1 MSNISQQN
9 LGRKKKEMR
18 RGGSNRREEGRSH
31 LPCLPAADGLR
42 KEETYLTY
50 VQLWHKAG
58 YISYQDKT
66 IMWLDDI
73 GGFFIV
79 CVWWKKE
86 PAPNLAQ
93 SYGKK

>member
-18 RGGSNRREEGRSH
+18 RGGSNRREEGISH

-50 VQLWHKAG
+50 VQL
-58 YISYQDKT
+58 
-66 IMWLDDI
+66 
-73 GGFFIV
+73 
-79 CVWWKKE
+79 
-86 PAPNLAQ
+86 
-93 SYGKK
+93 